1 MQDNRATKYE
11 ARAIQAALR
20 ATTETLAHALAR
32 GVAPTNAW
40 SDYEWRV
47 ARATVAIHGV
57 APLLSE
63 ISGWQAPAQW
73 LQFLQEQKQHTL
85 ARHRRIE
92 ALLAS
97 LHESSRKAGIALVA
111 LKGAALHDLGLY
123 APGERPMG
131 DVDLLAAETQV
142 AAATRMIEALG
153 FQRELDIR
161 RHQVFVAEGT
171 SAALGEHAANPMKI
185 ELHTSIAEQLPV
197 RLTQISVFPANP
209 APGLN
214 PYPSRAALMLHLL
227 LHAAGA
233 IVNRAVRL
241 IHLNDLAL
249 LSSCMSDSDWQGVLR
264 SERAGPGRDGARHGL
279 WWALPPLTLTAR
291 YFSNAVPRG
300 VLDELGVQC
309 PRRLRRAAGA
319 WTLSDMS
326 LSRLWVDAFP
336 GVAWSRS
343 AAETLRYLGSRIRPD
358 AAIRSVREDTLK
370 HHPAPAQVQWQHLS
384 QGRRMLRWAT
394 SRPARDETLFVV
406 RTALEQPP

>member
-1 MQDNRATKYE
+1 MQDNRATKSE

-20 ATTETLAHALAR
+20 ATTETLAYALAR
-32 GVAPTNAW
+32 KAAPTTAW

-73 LQFLQEQKQHTL
+73 TRFLQEQKQHTL

-92 ALLAS
+92 ALLSS
-97 LHESSRKAGIALVA
+97 LQDGARKAGVALVA

-131 DVDLLAAETQV
+131 DVDLLTAETDV
-142 AAATRMIEALG
+142 AAAARMIEALG
-153 FQRELDIR
+153 FQRQLDIR
-161 RHQVFVAEGT
+161 RHQVFVGEG
-171 SAALGEHAANPMKI
+171 APAPLGEHAANPMKI

-197 RLTQISVFPANP
+197 RFTRIEVFPA
-209 APGLN
+209 AATPGLN

-241 IHLNDLAL
+241 IQLNDLAL
-249 LSSCMSDSDWQGVLR
+249 LSARMSDSDWEGVLR
-264 SERAGPGRDGARHGL
+264 GTGDGI

-291 YFSNAVPRG
+291 YFNNAVPRS

-309 PRRLRRAAGA
+309 PRRLRRAASA
-319 WTLSDMS
+319 WTLSDRS

-343 AAETLRYLGSRIRPD
+343 AVDTLRYLASRIRPG
-358 AAIRSVREDTLK
+358 AAILSVRQDTLR

-384 QGRRMLRWAT
+384 QRQRMLRWAT

>member
-1 MQDNRATKYE
+1 MQDNRATKSE
-11 ARAIQAALR
+11 TRAIQAALR
-20 ATTETLAHALAR
+20 ATTETLAHALALR
-32 GVAPTNAW
+32 AAPSIAW

-47 ARATVAIHGV
+47 ARAAVAIHGV

-63 ISGWQAPAQW
+63 IPGWQGPAQW
-73 LQFLQEQKQHTL
+73 TRFLQEQQQHTL

-92 ALLAS
+92 ALLS
-97 LHESSRKAGIALVA
+97 CLHESSREAGVALVA

-131 DVDLLAAETQV
+131 DIDLLTAEPD
-142 AAATRMIEALG
+142 AAAAARMIEALG
-153 FQRELDIR
+153 FHRQLDIR
-161 RHQVFVAEGT
+161 RHQVFVGEG
-171 SAALGEHAANPMKI
+171 APAPLGEHAANPLKI

-197 RLTQISVFPANP
+197 RLTRINVFPAAP

-241 IHLNDLAL
+241 IHLSDLAL
-249 LSSCMSDSDWQGVLR
+249 LSARMSDSDWEGVLR
-264 SERAGPGRDGARHGL
+264 SEAEGSGRDGAGHGL
-279 WWALPPLTLTAR
+279 WWALPPLILTAR
-291 YFSNAVPRG
+291 YFNDAVPRG
-300 VLDELGVQC
+300 VLDALGVQC
-309 PRRLRRAAGA
+309 PPRLRRAASA

-336 GVAWSRS
+336 GGAWSRS
-343 AAETLRYLGSRIRPD
+343 AAETLRYLASRIRPD
-358 AAIRSVREDTLK
+358 AAIRSVRQDTLK

-384 QGRRMLRWAT
+384 QSQRMLRWAT